1 MISGP
6 ILIIIGIVFLLQ
18 NLGYISEGAW
28 SIIWPAI
35 LIIIG
40 LGLILKRKDHGFFL
54 ARQNFYWPFWCPKEK
69 EKLQERGNNSE

>member
-1 MISGP
+1 MIIGL
-6 ILIIIGIVFLLQ
+6 ILIIIGAVFLLQ

-35 LIIIG
+35 LIVIG
-40 LGLILKRKDHGFFL
+40 LAVILKRRNHGFFL

-69 EKLQERGNNSE
+69 EKSQKRENDSE